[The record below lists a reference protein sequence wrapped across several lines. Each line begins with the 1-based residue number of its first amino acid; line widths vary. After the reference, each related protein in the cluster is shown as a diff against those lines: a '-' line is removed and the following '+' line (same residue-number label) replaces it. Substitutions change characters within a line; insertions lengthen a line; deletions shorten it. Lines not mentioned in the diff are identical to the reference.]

1 MFVVPAQAGT
11 QRLSALPKTYIKS
24 QSHWVP
30 ACAGTTDSG
39 TWNFKESFK
48 LTTQLLRSIPVDR
61 IFTRQ
66 QCAYTETLYSSEAGQ

>member
-1 MFVVPAQAGT
+1 MFV
-11 QRLSALPKTYIKS
+11 
-24 QSHWVP
+24 VP